1 MLSRDAETVRTLAS
15 LAKGCTLNTSTLNLN
30 QVLRNAERLAERL
43 EGKPR
48 DDREL
53 AARRRNRRSCAAL
66 AQH

>member
-1 MLSRDAETVRTLAS
+1 MVSRDAETVRALANM
-15 LAKGCTLNTSTLNLN
+15 AKGSTFDPSILN
-30 QVLRNAERLAERL
+30 QLLRNAERLAERL